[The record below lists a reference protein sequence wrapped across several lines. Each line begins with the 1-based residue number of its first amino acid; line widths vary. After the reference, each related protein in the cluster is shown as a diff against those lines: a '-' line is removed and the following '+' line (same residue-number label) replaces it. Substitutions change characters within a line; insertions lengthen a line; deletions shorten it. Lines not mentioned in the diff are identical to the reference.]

1 MKEENVLDVLMYLFE
16 NYLDEETEVQPDRET
31 LRVELEA
38 AGFPG
43 GEVNKAFSWLEALA
57 EEAPTPESVP
67 TQTALRIYS
76 PEECLRL
83 DTASRG
89 FLIYLEQI
97 GILNP
102 IQRELVVDRIMA
114 LGTDEIDIDQV
125 KWIILMVLFNQPG
138 QELAYARM
146 EDLVLEEQLGLVH

>member
-1 MKEENVLDVLMYLFE
+1 MKEETVLDVLMYLFE

-43 GEVNKAFSWLEALA
+43 SEVKKAFSWLEALA
-57 EEAPTPESVP
+57 EDAPAPDAIQTP
-67 TQTALRIYS
+67 QAMRIYS
-76 PEECLRL
+76 VEECIRL
-83 DTASRG
+83 DVESRG
-89 FLIYLEQI
+89 FLMYLEQI
-97 GILNP
+97 GILNAA
-102 IQRELVVDRIMA
+102 QRELVVDRIMA
-114 LGTDEIDIDQV
+114 LETDEIDIDQV

>member
-1 MKEENVLDVLMYLFE
+1 MKEETVLDVLMYLFE

-57 EEAPTPESVP
+57 EDAPAPDAFQTPQAV
-67 TQTALRIYS
+67 RIYS
-76 PEECLRL
+76 AEECIRL
-83 DTASRG
+83 DVESRG

-97 GILNP
+97 GILNAG
-102 IQRELVVDRIMA
+102 QRELVVDRIMA
-114 LGTDEIDIDQV
+114 LETDEIDIDQV